1 MGGYVLEEQMM
12 YTSRPEDSGIDR
24 KYEEALVAATAQL
37 GHLYPARVAGEES
50 HARKTFTVWSPIDA
64 TLRIGDFQQCGKK
77 ETEAAIQAAAETAT
91 DWSHTPWE
99 ARSACI
105 SAAADR
111 LEEMYFYLAALI
123 TLECAKTRDEA
134 LAEVGEAMALLRYHT
149 DVIRDNDGF
158 RRSMPADTT
167 TDRYESVMHSY
178 GAWAVIS
185 PFNFPLILGA
195 GAAAA
200 ALITGNTV
208 IMKPASAAPL
218 SLLTFCQILEDEGVP
233 AGAVNCITGNGPA
246 FGKVISRSPA
256 VAGLTFTGSRDAGM
270 WLYKEFTTHQ
280 PYPKPVILELGSKNP
295 CIVTAHADLR
305 KAAEGICRGA
315 FGFAGQ
321 KCSATSRVYV
331 EQPVFSVFEK
341 MLAERTARC
350 TIGDPRNKGVF
361 IGPLINRAAKER
373 FDAAVTAVS
382 AAGGDIL
389 AGGKSFSGKETHG
402 AFFAEPTLVTGIS
415 HDHPVMRDE
424 LFVPLVALATFNG
437 MDEAIRLANDTEFG
451 LTAGIFSDNPAEV
464 EEFFS
469 RIRFGVCYA
478 NRKEGA
484 TTGAWPEYQS
494 FGGWNGSGSTGR
506 GVGGPYYLLSYM
518 REQAQT
524 RLIA

>member
-1 MGGYVLEEQMM
+1 M
-12 YTSRPEDSGIDR
+12 SRSKDPDIDR
-24 KYEEALVAATAQL
+24 KYEEALATAESQL
-37 GHLYPARVAGEES
+37 GQLYPARVAGQEI
-50 HARKTFTVWSPIDA
+50 HARETFTVRSPIDA
-64 TLRIGDFQQCGKK
+64 TLKIGDFQQCGET
-77 ETEAAIQAAAETAT
+77 ETEAAIQAAAEAWT

-105 SAAADR
+105 AAAADS
-111 LEEMYFYLAALI
+111 LEEQYFFLAALI
-123 TLECAKTRDEA
+123 TLECAKTRNEA
-134 LAEVGEAMALLRYHT
+134 LAEVGEAVALLRYHT

-158 RRSMPADTT
+158 RRPMPADTT
-167 TDRYESVMHSY
+167 TDRYESVMCPY

-185 PFNFPLILGA
+185 PFNFPLVLGA

-218 SLLTFCQILEDEGVP
+218 SLLTFCQILEEAGVP
-233 AGAVNCITGNGPA
+233 AGATNCITGSGPA
-246 FGKVISRSPA
+246 FGKMITRSPA
-256 VAGLTFTGSRDAGM
+256 VAGLTFTGSREAGM
-270 WLYKEFTTHQ
+270 WLYKEFTKHQ

-305 KAAEGICRGA
+305 KAAEGVCRGA

-331 EQPVFSVFEK
+331 EQPIFPVFAE
-341 MLAERTARC
+341 MLAERAARS
-350 TIGDPRNKGVF
+350 TTGDPRKKGVF
-361 IGPLINRAAKER
+361 MGPLINRAAKDR
-373 FDAAVTAVS
+373 FDATVAAVS
-382 AAGGDIL
+382 AAGGEVLI
-389 AGGKSFSGKETHG
+389 GGRSSSGNETHG
-402 AFFAEPTLVTGIS
+402 AYFAEPTIVTGIP

-424 LFVPLVALATFNG
+424 LFVPLVTLATFTG
-437 MDEAIRLANDTEFG
+437 MDEAIRLANDTEYG

-469 RIRFGVCYA
+469 RILFGVCYA

-484 TTGAWPEYQS
+484 TTGGWPKYQS

-506 GVGGPYYLLSYM
+506 GVGGPYYLFSYM

-524 RLIA
+524 RLVQ